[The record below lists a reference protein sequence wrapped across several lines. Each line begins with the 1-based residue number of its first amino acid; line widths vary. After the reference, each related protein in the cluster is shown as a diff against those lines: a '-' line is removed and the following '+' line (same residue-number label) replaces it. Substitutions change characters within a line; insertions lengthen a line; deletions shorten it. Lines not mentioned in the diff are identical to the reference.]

1 MNRLSNS
8 KDTPDQTGLP
18 NPGVPDGKETGP
30 VPDEVF
36 IKKTLEANAEQGMEL
51 LYLRYYQPLCTHA
64 VKFVRCRQV
73 AEDIVSDIFYSF
85 YTRRLF
91 EQITESYRAY
101 LFKAVRN
108 RGYNYLR
115 WELEKN
121 TSLEEDHAI
130 NVPEYQQPDMITQYE
145 ELYQD
150 VEKAI
155 ELLPL
160 QRRSIYL
167 QFQFEGKS
175 VKDIAKELLVSTRT
189 IETQIYR
196 ARQAVRE
203 HIKEKWLL
211 GTLLLA
217 ILPF

>member
-1 MNRLSNS
+1 MDANSNL
-8 KDTPDQTGLP
+8 KEEDDA
-18 NPGVPDGKETGP
+18 PGRFSGTRHNTDGGVALE
-30 VPDEVF
+30 EVF
-36 IKKTLEANAEQGMEL
+36 IRKTLETNPEQGMEL

-64 VKFVRCRQV
+64 VKFVRCRQT

-85 YTRRLF
+85 YSKRLF
-91 EQITESYRAY
+91 EEINGSYRSY
-101 LFKAVRN
+101 LFQAVRN

-115 WELEKN
+115 WELDKN
-121 TSLEEDHAI
+121 TSLTDEQPA
-130 NVPEYQQPDMITQYE
+130 NLPEYQQPDMITQYE

-155 ELLPL
+155 EALPL

-175 VKDIAKELLVSTRT
+175 VKEIATELLVSTRT

-196 ARQAVRE
+196 ARNAVRE
-203 HIKEKWLL
+203 HIRAKWLISL
-211 GTLLLA
+211 IGLA
-217 ILPF
+217 APLF

>member
-1 MNRLSNS
+1 MSPISREEESMDQIRFPDPDAPGA
-8 KDTPDQTGLP
+8 DT
-18 NPGVPDGKETGP
+18 VPE
-30 VPDEVF
+30 EVF
-36 IKKTLEANAEQGMEL
+36 IRKTLAANPEQGMEL

-73 AEDIVSDIFYSF
+73 AEDIVSDIFYGF
-85 YTRRLF
+85 YKKRLF
-91 EQITESYRAY
+91 EHITESYRAY
-101 LFKAVRN
+101 LFKSVRN

-115 WELEKN
+115 WELEKK
-121 TSLEEDHAI
+121 TPLEEDCSFNA
-130 NVPEYQQPDMITQYE
+130 PEYQQPDLITQYE

-155 ELLPL
+155 ESLPL

-175 VKDIAKELLVSTRT
+175 MKEIAKDLLVSTRT

-203 HIKEKWLL
+203 HIREKWLL
-211 GTLLLA
+211 DVLLFAFFLS
-217 ILPF
+217 